1 MTQERIQ
8 FFENLLSKPMAEP
21 HRGWIE
27 ELLQAVKPSS
37 KQPKP
42 KPAFRH
48 DSEEIDP

>member
-27 ELLQAVKPSS
+27 ELLHAVTEKS
-37 KQPKP
+37 KP
-42 KPAFRH
+42 KSKPRFDSH
-48 DSEEIDP
+48 DIDP